1 MSLRD
6 TIEGARREAEGNAVG
21 RPKKEAEAVAA
32 ESDEKRGF
40 SRSSA
45 AKAKPARE
53 AAASVRTGSASSS
66 KPSIFGDKN
75 ESKEEKRERKR
86 KEREE
91 SDLRNRAYDLVLRS
105 MPDYRRTERVFWIM
119 VGVGM
124 ALAVISLVCV
134 YLYGETTN
142 MSTWQ
147 GALSMG
153 TLVGA
158 YVCIIAAIIYDFVKR
173 RPFRK
178 QVQARVNGLTDKKL
192 ADLLEEER
200 ARQIAEKAAKDARKG
215 KK

>member
-1 MSLRD
+1 
-6 TIEGARREAEGNAVG
+6 
-21 RPKKEAEAVAA
+21 
-32 ESDEKRGF
+32 
-40 SRSSA
+40 
-45 AKAKPARE
+45 
-53 AAASVRTGSASSS
+53 
-66 KPSIFGDKN
+66 
-75 ESKEEKRERKR
+75 
-86 KEREE
+86 
-91 SDLRNRAYDLVLRS
+91 
-105 MPDYRRTERVFWIM
+105 
-119 VGVGM
+119 M